1 MTLTSKGSSFT
12 LGPEKDVKHDPCN
25 TALRARKKYIDI
37 TGSYV
42 YYTCIYTHQ
51 CGG

>member
-25 TALRARKKYIDI
+25 TALRLHKKILDSAYNSAI
-37 TGSYV
+37 
-42 YYTCIYTHQ
+42 
-51 CGG
+51 